1 MANYCVDVN
10 GEYLKAKSK
19 IFRYSLLFSIL
30 LTLVIVGDV
39 LLVTF
44 ASEDYLL
51 NLIIA
56 CVITVLFIWFAIYFI
71 SNVFGDIDARYRY
84 FKGYQSGIQS
94 VDEIIFIK
102 QSDELCFV
110 NGLYVYPLHVKYVSN
125 FTEQERIIY
134 TLEKDCG
141 YALNDKLTIVT
152 YQRILLKAEKHS

>member
-1 MANYCVDVN
+1 MTNYCVDVN

-19 IFRYSLLFSIL
+19 IFRCSLLFSAI

-39 LLVTF
+39 LLVIL
-44 ASEDYLL
+44 ASEDYLV

-71 SNVFGDIDARYRY
+71 SNVFGDLDARYRY

-94 VDEIIFIK
+94 VDEIIFVK
-102 QSDELCFV
+102 QSDELCFI
-110 NGLYVYPLHVKYVSN
+110 NGLYVYPLLVKYVFN

-141 YALNDKLTIVT
+141 YVLNDKLTVTT

>member
-1 MANYCVDVN
+1 MF
-10 GEYLKAKSK
+10 E
-19 IFRYSLLFSIL
+19 
-30 LTLVIVGDV
+30 VI
-39 LLVTF
+39 
-44 ASEDYLL
+44 
-51 NLIIA
+51 IIA
-56 CVITVLFIWFAIYFI
+56 CVITVLFIWFTIYFI

-84 FKGYQSGIQS
+84 FKSYQSGIQS
-94 VDEIIFIK
+94 VDEIVFIK